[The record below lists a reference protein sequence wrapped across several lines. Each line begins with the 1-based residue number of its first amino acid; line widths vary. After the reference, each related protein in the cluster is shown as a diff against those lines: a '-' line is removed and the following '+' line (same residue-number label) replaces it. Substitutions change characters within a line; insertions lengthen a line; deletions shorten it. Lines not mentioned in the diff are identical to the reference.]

1 MGAFGV
7 LFADPHSIFMKNSL
21 VLLGVALFVGAAF
34 GFVVGK
40 QINPATVK
48 SEVEERVVVRTKAG
62 ERPEGLASSGAR
74 SHPAAAAFQEIS
86 KLPGSSNRIQAMIE
100 FYAGLTIEQ
109 LEEEA
114 RKLEG
119 LPMNERMMASLLL
132 FGRWGEVDA
141 RSAMAHANTMGF
153 SAMFV
158 RPTILQSWA
167 SVDPVNAASYYDK
180 NPREFAMMG
189 GVGGGRG
196 GRGGFMESQGGAAII
211 AGEWAKQD
219 PQAALAWANGL
230 TGEKSQ
236 ALSGVLG
243 EVAKTDPAKA
253 AQMLSGVN
261 AADASSSYRAVAEAY
276 GSSNFAEAQSWIQSL
291 PADQQEA
298 ALASAISGLAKTDP
312 QGAAAQA
319 AVMTAGNSKDRA
331 VSIVVGSM
339 ARENPQAAADFVMKN
354 GSADAQ
360 EQSMRSL
367 VPVWVAKDSTAAL
380 SFVSSLPAGGARD
393 RGLRSYVWSNNSAPP
408 SELVQVAEQIG
419 DERDRNQT
427 VGTMVGRWM
436 AEDQSAAR
444 AYVQQSTTINDRMK
458 QHLLGEGGQ

>member
-7 LFADPHSIFMKNSL
+7 LFADPYSIFMKNSL
-21 VLLGVALFVGAAF
+21 VLLGVALTVGAAF

-40 QINPATVK
+40 QINPATRA
-48 SEVEERVVVRTKAG
+48 SEVEERVVVRSKAG

-74 SHPAAAAFQEIS
+74 VRPAAAAYEEIL
-86 KLPGSSNRIQAMIE
+86 KLPGSSNRVQAMIE

-153 SAMFV
+153 AAMFV

-189 GVGGGRG
+189 GGGGRG
-196 GRGGFMESQGGAAII
+196 GRGGFMESQGGASII

-236 ALSGVLG
+236 ALSGVLR

-298 ALASAISGLAKTDP
+298 ALASAISGLAKSDP

-319 AVMTAGNSKDRA
+319 AVMAAGNSKDRA

-339 ARENPQAAADFVMKN
+339 ARDNPQAAADFVMKN

-367 VPVWVAKDSTAAL
+367 VPAWVAKDSTAAL
-380 SFVSSLPAGGARD
+380 SFVSSLPTGGARD
-393 RGLRSYVWSNNSAPP
+393 RGLRSYVLSNNSAEP
-408 SELVQVAEQIG
+408 SELVKTAELIG
-419 DERDRNQT
+419 DERERSQT
-427 VGTMVGRWM
+427 VGMMVGRWM
-436 AEDQSAAR
+436 GEDETAAR
-444 AYVQQSTTINDRMK
+444 AYVQQSTAINERMK
-458 QHLLGEGGQ
+458 QHLLGEGGR